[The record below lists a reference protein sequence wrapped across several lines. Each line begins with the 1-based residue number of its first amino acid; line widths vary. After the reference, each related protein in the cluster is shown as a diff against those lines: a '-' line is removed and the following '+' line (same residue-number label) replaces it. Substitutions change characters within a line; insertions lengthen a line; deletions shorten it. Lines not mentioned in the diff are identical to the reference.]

1 MIPNPHCLYKS
12 DLVAVYSGDSL
23 QKCDMWMRVNNR
35 EIGRI
40 PAWVWALQLLLL
52 NVKSLV
58 ETTQALMIMNFKVK
72 VLNQDIVQDCGTHLL
87 HQGNLVLIKHWMF
100 SRTLGSV
107 SDKITLLGDGR
118 DPKQKHLLPENFI
131 KDFVAQVICKFRPAC
146 RIRVR
151 RCPGGGGRRREAQA
165 APRTGWGVGRTKY
178 TSGLL
183 SFFIFVT

>member
-40 PAWVWALQLLLL
+40 AVWVWALQLLLL

-72 VLNQDIVQDCGTHLL
+72 VLNQDIVQDCGAHLL

-107 SDKITLLGDGR
+107 SDKITLLCGGR

-131 KDFVAQVICKFRPAC
+131 KDFVAMGNLQIQASLQNPCAAMPC
-146 RIRVR
+146 RWREEK
-151 RCPGGGGRRREAQA
+151 GGS
-165 APRTGWGVGRTKY
+165 GRTKDRLGCRPDKIHFWS
-178 TSGLL
+178 TL
-183 SFFIFVT
+183 FF